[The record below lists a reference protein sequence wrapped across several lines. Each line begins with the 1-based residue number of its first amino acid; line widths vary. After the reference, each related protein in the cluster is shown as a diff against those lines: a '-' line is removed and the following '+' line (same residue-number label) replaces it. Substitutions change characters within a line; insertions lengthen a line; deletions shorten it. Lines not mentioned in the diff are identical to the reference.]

1 MCYPVIGEILRTITG
16 QVNFPHPFARYM
28 SDTSE
33 LDRFQRWLQSR
44 LADLD
49 RIESQEE
56 RIRITNRL
64 QNAIQECINFKQ
76 NMKLNDSIEN
86 PFITRDEPVRTINE
100 SEVTS
105 EKISVGRCNKCDAE
119 LLGDL
124 DFCSLCGEFQ

>member
-1 MCYPVIGEILRTITG
+1 MCYPVIGDFLRTITG
-16 QVNFPHPFARYM
+16 QVNLPHPLAMYM

-56 RIRITNRL
+56 RIRISNRL

-86 PFITRDEPVRTINE
+86 PFITRDEPVRAINE

>member
-1 MCYPVIGEILRTITG
+1 LCYPVHRDISRTITG
-16 QVNFPHPFARYM
+16 QVNFPHPLARYM
-28 SDTSE
+28 SGTSE

-49 RIESQEE
+49 RIESEEE
-56 RIRITNRL
+56 RIRVSNRL

-76 NMKLNDSIEN
+76 TMKLNDSVQN
-86 PFITRDEPVRTINE
+86 PFITRDEPVRVINE
-100 SEVTS
+100 TEVKAES
-105 EKISVGRCNKCDAE
+105 NSVGRCNKCDAE

>member
-1 MCYPVIGEILRTITG
+1 
-16 QVNFPHPFARYM
+16 M
-28 SDTSE
+28 SGTSE

-56 RIRITNRL
+56 RIRISNRL

-86 PFITRDEPVRTINE
+86 PFITRDEPVRAINE

>member
-1 MCYPVIGEILRTITG
+1 MCYPVNGDILRTITG
-16 QVNFPHPFARYM
+16 QVNLPHPLAMYM

-56 RIRITNRL
+56 RIRVSNRL
-64 QNAIQECINFKQ
+64 QNAIQECINFNQ

>member
-1 MCYPVIGEILRTITG
+1 MCYPVNGDILRTITG
-16 QVNFPHPFARYM
+16 QVNLPHPLAMYM

-56 RIRITNRL
+56 RIRISNRL

>member
-1 MCYPVIGEILRTITG
+1 MCYPVNGDILRTITG
-16 QVNFPHPFARYM
+16 QVNLPHPLAMYM

-56 RIRITNRL
+56 RIRISNRL
-64 QNAIQECINFKQ
+64 QNAIQECINFQQ

-86 PFITRDEPVRTINE
+86 PFITRDEPVRVINE
-100 SEVTS
+100 TEVKS
-105 EKISVGRCNKCDAE
+105 EKHSVGRCNKCDAE

>member
-1 MCYPVIGEILRTITG
+1 MCYPVIGDILRTITG
-16 QVNFPHPFARYM
+16 QVNLPHPLAMYM

-56 RIRITNRL
+56 RIRISNRL

-86 PFITRDEPVRTINE
+86 PFITRDEPVRAINE